1 MLYLAFIF
9 HMHQPYYKD
18 LLSLRTDLPWVRLH
32 GTKDYLDMVEILKD
46 HPLIKQTFNLVP
58 SLIEQ
63 VQDYTNGNIKDK
75 FLELSYKN
83 ANDLTP
89 QEKTFILQNF
99 FSINAERVIA
109 LFPRYY
115 ELYFK
120 KRADREF
127 NSQDFLDLQVFFNLA
142 WIDPCLRQKYPELK
156 YILSKA
162 RFFSEEDKQLV
173 LGKHTEILE
182 EIVPAYKRFAD
193 SGQIELT
200 LSPYYHPILPLLYS
214 TNLAKEANPKTVLP
228 KIKFAYPQDAQ
239 AQVEEA
245 LGFFKKTFGINP
257 KGMWPSE
264 ESVCEHILPMLIRSG
279 LNWIVTDEGILFKS
293 LKIKKRNTGLIYQPH
308 RLSREEGELNII
320 FRDRNLSDLIG
331 FQYHYWK
338 TEDAVADLLGHLER
352 IALVFK
358 NRDILV
364 TLAMDGENAWE
375 YFPNDGHDF
384 LNLLYQRLSE
394 SKSISTT
401 TVSEY
406 LEKFPAQRQ
415 IKRLAAGSWIYSEFG
430 KWIGNPYKVRAWE
443 YLARARKELEGLTDT
458 NNIDM
463 ELALKQIHIA
473 EGSDWF
479 WWYGEDPEGEFD
491 ILFRMQLANFYTI
504 IGKDIPDYL
513 KTPLK
518 IP

>member
-1 MLYLAFIF
+1 
-9 HMHQPYYKD
+9 
-18 LLSLRTDLPWVRLH
+18 
-32 GTKDYLDMVEILKD
+32 
-46 HPLIKQTFNLVP
+46 
-58 SLIEQ
+58 
-63 VQDYTNGNIKDK
+63 
-75 FLELSYKN
+75 
-83 ANDLTP
+83 
-89 QEKTFILQNF
+89 
-99 FSINAERVIA
+99 
-109 LFPRYY
+109 
-115 ELYFK
+115 
-120 KRADREF
+120 
-127 NSQDFLDLQVFFNLA
+127 
-142 WIDPCLRQKYPELK
+142 
-156 YILSKA
+156 
-162 RFFSEEDKQLV
+162 
-173 LGKHTEILE
+173 
-182 EIVPAYKRFAD
+182 
-193 SGQIELT
+193 
-200 LSPYYHPILPLLYS
+200 
-214 TNLAKEANPKTVLP
+214 
-228 KIKFAYPQDAQ
+228 
-239 AQVEEA
+239 
-245 LGFFKKTFGINP
+245 
-257 KGMWPSE
+257 
-264 ESVCEHILPMLIRSG
+264 
-279 LNWIVTDEGILFKS
+279 
-293 LKIKKRNTGLIYQPH
+293 
-308 RLSREEGELNII
+308 
-320 FRDRNLSDLIG
+320 
-331 FQYHYWK
+331 
-338 TEDAVADLLGHLER
+338 
-352 IALVFK
+352 
-358 NRDILV
+358 
-364 TLAMDGENAWE
+364 MDGENAWE